1 MDFMRKMRNKGLYPF
16 WLVSAILVS
25 LLTVLF
31 GYLFIASQQYFNG
44 NLEKL
49 HDSLQLNIN
58 RRLQSEVADAAQ
70 FINARYHNA
79 EQVIMTR
86 SQSEVMQAI
95 EIMNSLYQQNQGKM
109 PEAELKTMLLEALRG
124 VRFFNGRGYIFVG
137 DQQGKNLLLPLQP
150 DLENHLITDLK
161 DDHGV
166 YFVRRFLRVSRSEE
180 GRGYV
185 RYRWYPPGDR
195 SEMRDKIAF
204 IARFEPYNWLVG
216 AGDYVFQMQE
226 DLQQEMVN
234 RLQSIQFGND
244 GYISIL
250 DRNGKVIAGKGVDRF
265 VGLQVSQLES
275 RSDRER
281 ISALLSKIQA
291 EGFIRADWYLEDGQS
306 VQDQLLYAS
315 LLPVWD
321 WVIVA
326 GGYTDPSLELLSEQR
341 QDINHKQVVS
351 NVTLVLLFVALLS
364 VAFLMLRY
372 YSRGLNMVF
381 SSFQNNFDQQNIT
394 LNENARSLE
403 ISRRI
408 VDAAHEGIMIT
419 DAENRI
425 IQINDSFTRITGYL
439 FDDVKGKNPNIL
451 GSSSHDYQFYQEM
464 WNAIKNQGEWH
475 GEVWNM
481 RKNGAIY
488 PQALSITC
496 YHNQEGEIENYIGT
510 FTDISQ
516 RKAFEEQ
523 LEHLAQSD
531 SLTDLPNRRSLSR
544 RLQHELSV
552 LKRYPERQLGLIFL
566 DLDFFKQIND
576 TYGHGIGDQVL
587 IIIAR
592 RLGDAVRAID
602 MVSRVGGD
610 EFVVLLG
617 NQSGEMQRTA
627 IQLAERIIDAVSQPM
642 TIAGE
647 PLNVTTSL
655 GIALAPEDS
664 CNDTRLLEYADL
676 ALYHA
681 KQEGRNNYKLFSMWM
696 ADTKAREVQSQ
707 GVGSGADAAGV
718 LPISDDRN

>member
-1 MDFMRKMRNKGLYPF
+1 GKLIISQELYSIKSDGL
-16 WLVSAILVS
+16 
-25 LLTVLF
+25 
-31 GYLFIASQQYFNG
+31 
-44 NLEKL
+44 
-49 HDSLQLNIN
+49 
-58 RRLQSEVADAAQ
+58 
-70 FINARYHNA
+70 
-79 EQVIMTR
+79 
-86 SQSEVMQAI
+86 
-95 EIMNSLYQQNQGKM
+95 
-109 PEAELKTMLLEALRG
+109 
-124 VRFFNGRGYIFVG
+124 
-137 DQQGKNLLLPLQP
+137 
-150 DLENHLITDLK
+150 
-161 DDHGV
+161 
-166 YFVRRFLRVSRSEE
+166 
-180 GRGYV
+180 
-185 RYRWYPPGDR
+185 
-195 SEMRDKIAF
+195 
-204 IARFEPYNWLVG
+204 
-216 AGDYVFQMQE
+216 
-226 DLQQEMVN
+226 
-234 RLQSIQFGND
+234 
-244 GYISIL
+244 L

-281 ISALLSKIQA
+281 ISALLSKIKA
-291 EGFIRADWYLEDGQS
+291 EGFIRADWYLEDGQP

-326 GGYTDPSLELLSEQR
+326 GGYTDPSLELLLEQR
-341 QDINHKQVVS
+341 QDISQNQTVS
-351 NVTLVLLFVALLS
+351 NVSLVLLFVVLLY

-372 YSRGLNMVF
+372 YSRGLSTVF
-381 SSFQNNFDQQNIT
+381 SNFQNSLDQQTIT

-419 DAENRI
+419 DADNRI

-439 FDDVKGKNPNIL
+439 FDDVKGKNPNVL
-451 GSSSHDYQFYQEM
+451 GSSSHDYRFYQEM
-464 WNAIKNQGEWH
+464 WHSIKNEGEWH

-496 YHNQEGEIENYIGT
+496 YRNQEGEIENYIGT

-531 SLTDLPNRRSLSR
+531 SLTDLPNRRSLSM
-544 RLQHELSV
+544 RLQHELGV

-592 RLGDAVRAID
+592 RLGDTVRAID

-647 PLNVTTSL
+647 SLKVTTSL

-664 CNDTRLLEYADL
+664 RNDTCLLECADL

-696 ADTKAREVQSQ
+696 ADTRTGEMQSQ

>member
-1 MDFMRKMRNKGLYPF
+1 MRKIRNSGLYPF
-16 WLVSAILVS
+16 WLVSAILIS
-25 LLTVLF
+25 LLAVLF
-31 GYLFIASQQYFNG
+31 GYLFLAGQQYVNA

-49 HDSLQLNIN
+49 QDSLQLNIS
-58 RRLQSEVADAAQ
+58 RRLQSEVADAAH

-86 SQSEVMQAI
+86 SQSEVLQAI
-95 EIMNSLYQQNQGKM
+95 EIMNSLYQQNHGKM

-124 VRFFNGRGYIFVG
+124 VRFFNGRGYLFVG
-137 DQQGKNLLLPLQP
+137 DQQGKNLLSPLQP
-150 DLENHLITDLK
+150 DLENHSMTDFK
-161 DDHGV
+161 DDRGV
-166 YFVRRFLRVSRSEE
+166 YFVRRFLQVSRSEE

-195 SEMRDKIAF
+195 ENMRDKIAF
-204 IARFEPYNWLVG
+204 IARFEPFDWLVG
-216 AGDYVFQMQE
+216 AGDYVFQIQE
-226 DLQQEMVN
+226 DLQQEMVA
-234 RLQSIQFGND
+234 RLQSIQFGSD
-244 GYISIL
+244 GYISIIGPG
-250 DRNGKVIAGKGVDRF
+250 GKVIAGQGVNRF
-265 VGLQVSQLES
+265 VGLQPSQLES
-275 RSDRER
+275 RHDRER
-281 ISALLSKIQA
+281 ISGLLSKVIA
-291 EGFIRADWYLEDGQS
+291 DGFIRADWYLADGQP
-306 VQDQLLYAS
+306 VDDQLLYAS

-321 WVIVA
+321 WVIIA
-326 GGYTDPSLELLSEQR
+326 GGYTDPSLELLLEER
-341 QDINHKQVVS
+341 QDISQNQTES
-351 NVTLVLLFVALLS
+351 NATLVLLFMVLL
-364 VAFLMLRY
+364 VIGFLMLRY

-381 SSFQNNFDQQNIT
+381 SNYQNNLDQQNIT

-419 DAENRI
+419 DADNNI

-439 FDDVKGKNPNIL
+439 FDDVKGQNPNIL
-451 GSSSHDYQFYQEM
+451 ASSAQNSEFYQAM
-464 WNAIKNQGEWH
+464 WSTIETEGEWH
-475 GEVWNM
+475 GEVWNK

-496 YHNQEGEIENYIGT
+496 YRNQDGSIENYIGT

-531 SLTDLPNRRSLSR
+531 SLTDLPNRRSLSK

-587 IIIAR
+587 LVTAR
-592 RLGDAVRAID
+592 RLSDTVRAVD

-617 NQSGEMQRTA
+617 NHSGEMQRTA

-647 PLNVTTSL
+647 PLKVTTSL
-655 GIALAPEDS
+655 GIALAPVDS
-664 CNDTRLLEYADL
+664 SDDTRLLEYADL

-681 KQEGRNNYKLFSMWM
+681 KQEGRNNYKQFSMWM
-696 ADTKAREVQSQ
+696 AETKI
-707 GVGSGADAAGV
+707 G
-718 LPISDDRN
+718 